1 MKSGV
6 TAWMKQMEL
15 PIFSSEEDSDMKT
28 TRRLMSYERKIG
40 CLLKA
45 KADRR
50 KSREKYYGKTAEK
63 VERQE

>member
-1 MKSGV
+1 
-6 TAWMKQMEL
+6 MEL
-15 PIFSSEEDSDMKT
+15 PIFSSEEDLDMKT

-63 VERQE
+63 RHVKGL